1 MTVPTN
7 NKEREALAKLVI
19 DMMPNV
25 PLCCSG
31 AAFKFEGHDQN
42 PPCLTVIRG
51 REIADVILAARRRNR
66 SGDNTLPYIS
76 ISETP
81 VMYSPEAMHAY
92 ANGYNTAL
100 ESAWRPREVE
110 VTDAKMAELEAL
122 ARDHYESAERS
133 FDHVQILRDRIAR
146 VREWVGEH
154 QEHEVYEADSIQP
167 EECTDQCI
175 WCPVVAILEETE
187 FPVAGLG
194 GGEHE

>member
-1 MTVPTN
+1 MLDPTLPTVS
-7 NKEREALAKLVI
+7 RDDAEALVSIMRTANNSKGGVVLRYG
-19 DMMPNV
+19 D
-25 PLCCSG
+25 
-31 AAFKFEGHDQN
+31 AA
-42 PPCLTVIRG
+42 R
-51 REIADVILAARRRNR
+51 AILAAGFRRPSV
-66 SGDNTLPYIS
+66 SGDNA
-76 ISETP
+76 EQ
-81 VMYSPEAMHAY
+81 
-92 ANGYNTAL
+92 ANADSL
-100 ESAWRPREVE
+100 ADFIESWYDRRVDPDHSWMASDLAGDIVEWRASQPREVE

>member
-100 ESAWRPREVE
+100 ESASRPREVRTVE
-110 VTDAKMAELEAL
+110 ELDALPQYSLIQEYDGFKRIKWQTGKWLLCIPRGAIS
-122 ARDHYESAERS
+122 ESAEIELPAR
-133 FDHVQILRDRIAR
+133 ILFTPSTPNQQGA
-146 VREWVGEH
+146 
-154 QEHEVYEADSIQP
+154 AK
-167 EECTDQCI
+167 
-175 WCPVVAILEETE
+175 
-187 FPVAGLG
+187 
-194 GGEHE
+194 